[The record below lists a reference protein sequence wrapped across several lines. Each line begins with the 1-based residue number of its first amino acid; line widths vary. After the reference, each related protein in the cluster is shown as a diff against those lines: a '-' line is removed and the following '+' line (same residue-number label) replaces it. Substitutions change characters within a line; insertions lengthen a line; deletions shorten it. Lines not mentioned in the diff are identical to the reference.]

1 VSAVIGAWRRLRD
14 CRAGSTSVEFA
25 IICMALLL
33 VTFGVIEFG
42 RGLYV
47 RNQLSQAA
55 DCGARLILA
64 GAVGSGC
71 GPPRIPTGPVL
82 DSELQ
87 SAVRSAF
94 TAGTPELLTVTAG
107 SETVGGVPF
116 RTITLSYPFTPLVP
130 QLSSGAINL
139 GVTRRTPVI

>member
-1 VSAVIGAWRRLRD
+1 MRALRRLRS
-14 CRAGSTSVEFA
+14 CRAGSTAVEFA

-55 DCGARLILA
+55 DCGARLILT

-71 GPPRIPTGPVL
+71 GPPLTSPLT
-82 DSELQ
+82 DSALQ

-94 TAGTPELLTVTAG
+94 TAGTPGMLTVTVGA
-107 SETVGGVPF
+107 ETVNGVPF
-116 RTITLSYPFTPLVP
+116 RTITLGYPFTPLIP
-130 QLSSGAINL
+130 QLSTGVINL
-139 GVTRRTPVI
+139 SVARRTPVI

>member
-1 VSAVIGAWRRLRD
+1 MRALRRLRS
-14 CRAGSTSVEFA
+14 CRAGSTAVEFA

-55 DCGARLILA
+55 DCGERLILT

-71 GPPRIPTGPVL
+71 GPPRTLTGLVS

-94 TAGTPELLTVTAG
+94 TAGTPGTLTVTVSTG
-107 SETVGGVPF
+107 PVNGLQF
-116 RTITLSYPFTPLVP
+116 RTITLSYPFTPLIP
-130 QLSSGAINL
+130 QLASGVINL
-139 GVTRRTPVI
+139 SVARRSPVI